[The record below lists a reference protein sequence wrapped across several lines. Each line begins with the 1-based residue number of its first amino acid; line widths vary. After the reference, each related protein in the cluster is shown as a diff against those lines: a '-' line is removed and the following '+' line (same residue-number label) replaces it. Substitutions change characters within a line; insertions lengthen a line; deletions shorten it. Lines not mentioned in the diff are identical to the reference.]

1 MSQASVLNFF
11 KAVQKNKAVQK
22 QLEVADSLSTAVKI
36 GTEQGYNFTQDEL
49 IDFIEEIQ
57 QVEAK
62 EIEMSEEELEAVAGG
77 GHSLFSK
84 LDCFSKLLSLAKC

>member
-1 MSQASVLNFF
+1 MSQASVFDFF

-22 QLEVADSLSTAVKI
+22 QLEVAESLNVAVKI

-57 QVEAK
+57 RLEAK
-62 EIEMSEEELEAVAGG
+62 EVEMSEEELEIVAGG
-77 GHSLFSK
+77 YYANNRKLPFFLNLSSLV
-84 LDCFSKLLSLAKC
+84 

>member
-1 MSQASVLNFF
+1 MSQASVLDFF

-22 QLEVADSLSTAVKI
+22 QLEVADSLSAAVKI
-36 GTEQGYNFTQDEL
+36 GIDQGYNFTQDEL

-62 EIEMSEEELEAVAGG
+62 DIEMSEEELEAVAGG
-77 GHSLFSK
+77 CYLKPFFSQ
-84 LDCFSKLLSLAKC
+84 LSYLAKRQ